1 MAETTPSCDET
12 TLSAAAMPRLGA
24 CEWLLTNGLG
34 GFAMGTASGIP
45 QRRYHAWLVAASS
58 PPVGRVVALHGA
70 VEWLVW
76 NDQGTEHRLCLS
88 TFEFAGKVRSP
99 DGLTLLE
106 RFVRDDDRCQWVYR
120 HPPSGTTITRH
131 LKLTAHANACLVRYA
146 IERAPAGARFEVRPF
161 MPLRDFHELDRED
174 AAESSSLES
183 VAGATIRVARGHLA
197 AEARLDAPGRQAA
210 FVADDQWWHRFEY
223 RRDIERGQDGI
234 EDLRSPGLWRVEVPA
249 GDSTL
254 ELSVSLVSPRREGLE
269 PPERPAS
276 GPVHL
281 PAKLLG
287 AASQFVVRRLTAS
300 ASGQAAPPR
309 AASRASIIAG
319 YPWFSDWG
327 RDTCISLP
335 GLLVVTG
342 RLAEARECLEAFA
355 DMVEGGLVPN
365 CFDDGSGR
373 AEYNTADASLWYLN
387 AACELA
393 VALRLPLDPSGE
405 LSRIAGACLD
415 IIDAYEHG
423 TAFDISMDPADGLI
437 RAGNAGT
444 QLTWMDAK
452 RHGVVFTPRH
462 GKPVE
467 LSALWYN
474 GLRRVGSLLPASMQ
488 RRIRELDDIASW
500 SDRSFEKA
508 FWNPQAQSLFDC
520 LTPRHASD
528 GSVTGWDAS
537 TQIRPNQIFAISLPR
552 SPLGSHLHAGVLEC
566 VRRHLLTPLG
576 LRTLAAGDAAYR
588 PRYKGDLF
596 ARDGAYHNGTV
607 WPWLIGPYAEAVLR
621 VGGFSDSAR
630 AQARDAMAP
639 LLDSICREPRT
650 AGPIRQI
657 CEVYDA
663 EEPREPEGCPAQ
675 AWSVAELLRVLHL
688 IESPAPGAGA

>member
-1 MAETTPSCDET
+1 MAETTSTCDAST
-12 TLSAAAMPRLGA
+12 ITAAAMPRLA
-24 CEWLLTNGLG
+24 ASEWLLTNGLG
-34 GFAMGTASGIP
+34 GFAMGTAAGIP
-45 QRRYHAWLVAASS
+45 QRRYHAWLVASSS

-70 VEWLVW
+70 AEWIVW
-76 NDQGTEHRLCLS
+76 NDGPAERRCCLA
-88 TFEFAGKVRSP
+88 TFEFQGKVRSP
-99 DGLTLLE
+99 EGLSLLE
-106 RFVRDDDRCQWVYR
+106 RFVRDDEGCRWVYR
-120 HPPSGTTITRH
+120 HPSSGMTVTRR
-131 LKLTAHANACLVRYA
+131 LTLVPHANTCRVQYHV
-146 IERAPAGARFEVRPF
+146 ERAPAGARIEVRPF
-161 MPLRDFHELDRED
+161 MPLRDFHELDRVD
-174 AAESSSLES
+174 ASEAPLLEA
-183 VAGATIRVARGHLA
+183 VEGASMRVRRGHLVV
-197 AEARLDAPGRQAA
+197 EARLDAPGRQAGFA
-210 FVADDQWWHRFEY
+210 PEAQWWHRFEY
-223 RRDIERGQDGI
+223 RRDLDRGQDGI
-234 EDLRSPGLWRVEVPA
+234 EDLHSPGLWRVELPA
-249 GDSTL
+249 GESTL
-254 ELSVSLVSPRREGLE
+254 EWSVSLASPRHEGLE
-269 PPERPAS
+269 PPKAATP
-276 GPVHL
+276 PPPHL
-281 PAKLLG
+281 PSKLLG
-287 AASQFVVRRLTAS
+287 AASQFVVRRLVARLPGRD
-300 ASGQAAPPR
+300 A
-309 AASRASIIAG
+309 AASNVARTSIIAG

-355 DMVEGGLVPN
+355 ELVEGGLVPN

-393 VALRLPLDPSGE
+393 TALRLPLDPSGE
-405 LSRIAGACLD
+405 LSLIAGACLD
-415 IIDAYEHG
+415 IIHAYEHG

-474 GLRRVGSLLPASMQ
+474 GLRRVGSLLPATMQ

-508 FWNPQAQSLFDC
+508 FWNASAQSLFDC
-520 LTPRHASD
+520 LTPRHAPD
-528 GSVTGWDAS
+528 GAVVGWEPS
-537 TQIRPNQIFAISLPR
+537 PHIRPNQIFAVSLPH
-552 SPLGSHLHAGVLEC
+552 SPLGKQLHAGVLEC
-566 VRRHLLTPLG
+566 VKRHLLTPLG
-576 LRTLAAGDAAYR
+576 LRTLAPGDAAYR

-630 AQARDAMAP
+630 AQAREAISP
-639 LLDSICREPRT
+639 LLDSVCREIRT
-650 AGPIRQI
+650 PGPIRQV

-663 EEPREPEGCPAQ
+663 EEPRDPDGCPAQ

-688 IESPAPGAGA
+688 IESPPAGART

>member
-1 MAETTPSCDET
+1 MADTTTSCDAT
-12 TLSAAAMPRLGA
+12 TLTAAAMAGLGA
-24 CEWLLTNGLG
+24 SEWLLTNGLG

-58 PPVGRVVALHGA
+58 PPVGRVVTLHGA
-70 VEWLVW
+70 AEWIVW
-76 NDQGTEHRLCLS
+76 NQAGAERRLCLS
-88 TFEFAGKVRSP
+88 TFEFQGHVRSP
-99 DGLTLLE
+99 DGLSSLE
-106 RFVRDDDRCQWVYR
+106 RFVRDDERCVWAYR
-120 HPPSGTTITRH
+120 HAASGMTVTRQ
-131 LKLTAHANACLVRYA
+131 LSLTPYANACRVQYRV
-146 IERAPAGARFEVRPF
+146 ERAPAGARFELRPF
-161 MPLRDFHELDRED
+161 MPLRDFHELDRRD
-174 AAESSSLES
+174 AADAGSLEG
-183 VAGATIRVARGHLA
+183 VEGATIRVRRGHLVA
-197 AEARLDAPGRQAA
+197 QARLVGGGREASFA
-210 FVADDQWWHRFEY
+210 VDPQWWNRFEY
-223 RRDIERGQDGI
+223 DRDLDRGQEGL
-234 EDLRSPGLWRVEVPA
+234 EDLHSPGVWRVDVPA
-249 GDSTL
+249 GESTL
-254 ELSVSLVSPRREGLE
+254 ELVVELVSPRLEGLQPLKGPDA
-269 PPERPAS
+269 PPP
-276 GPVHL
+276 HL
-281 PAKLLG
+281 PVKLLG
-287 AASQFVVRRLTAS
+287 AASQFVVRRLA
-300 ASGQAAPPR
+300 ARAPGQGVAA
-309 AASRASIIAG
+309 ATSRTSIIAG

-355 DMVEGGLVPN
+355 ELVEGGLVPN

-415 IIDAYEHG
+415 IIHAYEHG

-467 LSALWYN
+467 LSSLWYN
-474 GLRRVGSLLPASMQ
+474 GLRRVGSLLPATMH

-500 SDRSFEKA
+500 VDRSFEKA
-508 FWNPQAQSLFDC
+508 FWNAQAQSLFDC
-520 LTPRHASD
+520 LTPRQASD
-528 GSVTGWDAS
+528 GSVVGWDPS
-537 TQIRPNQIFAISLPR
+537 THIRPNQIFAISLPH
-552 SPLGSHLHAGVLEC
+552 SPLGKHLHAGVLEC
-566 VRRHLLTPLG
+566 VRRHLLTPVG
-576 LRTLAAGDAAYR
+576 LRTLAPGDAAYR

-596 ARDGAYHNGTV
+596 SRDGAYHNGTV
-607 WPWLIGPYAEAVLR
+607 WPWLIGPYAEATLR

-630 AQARDAMAP
+630 ARAREAVGP
-639 LLDSICREPRT
+639 LLDQICREPRT
-650 AGPIRQI
+650 PGPIRQI

-663 EEPREPEGCPAQ
+663 EEPRDAEGCPAQ

-688 IESPAPGAGA
+688 IESPTPGAGA